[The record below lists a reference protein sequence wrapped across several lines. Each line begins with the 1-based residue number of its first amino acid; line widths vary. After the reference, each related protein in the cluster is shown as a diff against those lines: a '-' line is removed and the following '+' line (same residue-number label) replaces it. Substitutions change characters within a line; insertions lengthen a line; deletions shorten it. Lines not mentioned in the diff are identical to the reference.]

1 MIFRAFRDSSGFL
14 FLSAETFPD
23 IPEKFPV
30 QEQVEDE
37 QGGEKQARGIVH
49 GYPLVAGDTQVG
61 SPAAAPPS
69 AFRENE
75 IQDKPG
81 DEGRDERNQAA
92 DINKCVDGYA
102 SHK

>member
-1 MIFRAFRDSSGFL
+1 MLFRALRDPAGLL

-23 IPEKFPV
+23 MPEKFPV

-37 QGGEKQARGIVH
+37 QGSEQQARGIVH
-49 GYPLVAGDTQVG
+49 GYPLVAGDTQVV

-75 IQDKPG
+75 IQDKPE

-92 DINKCVDGYA
+92 DINKCVDSYA

>member
-1 MIFRAFRDSSGFL
+1 MLFRALRDPAGLL

-23 IPEKFPV
+23 MPEKFPV

-37 QGGEKQARGIVH
+37 QGSEQQARGIVH

-81 DEGRDERNQAA
+81 YERRHECDQAA
-92 DINKCVDGYA
+92 DINKCVDSYA